1 MDFLSGFLLGYFVKE
16 IFAYLKKLSN
26 WDYNN
31 RKSWDKE
38 WDWLS
43 HEDLP

>member
-1 MDFLSGFLLGYFVKE
+1 MDFLSGFIIGYFVKE
-16 IFAYLKKLSN
+16 IFAYLKQLSN
-26 WDYNN
+26 PTP
-31 RKSWDKE
+31 KEWDKE